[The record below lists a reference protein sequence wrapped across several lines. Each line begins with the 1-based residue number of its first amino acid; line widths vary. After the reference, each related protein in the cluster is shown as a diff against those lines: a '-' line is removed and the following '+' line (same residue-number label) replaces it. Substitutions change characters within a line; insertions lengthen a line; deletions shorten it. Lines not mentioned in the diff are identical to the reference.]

1 MKVKMCD
8 HIDISGVRIEAS
20 QSVFAVCTVEENQF
34 VTYSCKKCYN
44 EIKELEHEIISKK
57 EFKKYLSQIFP

>member
-1 MKVKMCD
+1 MCD

-20 QSVFAVCTVEENQF
+20 DSVFAICKVNESQF
-34 VTYSCKKCYN
+34 VTYSCKKCYD

-57 EFKKYLSQIFP
+57 DFEQYLE